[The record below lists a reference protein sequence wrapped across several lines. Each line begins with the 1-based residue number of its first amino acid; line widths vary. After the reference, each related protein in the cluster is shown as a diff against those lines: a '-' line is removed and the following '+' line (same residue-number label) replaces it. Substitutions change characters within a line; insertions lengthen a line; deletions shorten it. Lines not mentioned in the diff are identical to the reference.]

1 VKLRARGLPAPEVTV
16 NGAPAQAAAGGG
28 LVARVTLAE
37 GANAIRATARNP
49 LGEASA
55 SASVVLDTRPP
66 ELALATPAAGALT
79 ADASVEVTGTVRD
92 ASAIRSLQVN
102 GAPAELVNGAFRA
115 TAPLVAGANTIAVQS
130 TDAAGNAATARVQV
144 TRGERP
150 SLAIESPA
158 QGSLVAAPSLEVKLR
173 ARGLPAPEVTVNGA
187 PAQAAAG
194 GGLVARVTLAEGA
207 NAIQATAR
215 NPLGEASAS
224 ASVVLDTRPPELALA
239 TPAAGALTADASVE
253 VTGTVRDAS
262 AIRSLQVNGAPAEV
276 VNGAFRATAPLVA
289 GANTIAVQSTD
300 AAGNAATARV
310 QVTRGAKP
318 QIELA
323 APAEGTLVSAAEIE
337 VSGPVSGLPA
347 PEVSV
352 NGVAARVA
360 DGAFRVRVPLVEGRN
375 ALVATARNP
384 LGEASAS
391 RGVARDSLPPELSA
405 AAALDRPITAEPAI
419 EITGRV
425 RDAGSP
431 PQVVVNG
438 SPAVVVDGAFRVQAP
453 LSLGE
458 NAIAVEATDAAG
470 NRSRSVLE
478 ITRGERPAIRIEAPG
493 AGVRARTGALEVTGG
508 ISGLPAPAV
517 DVNGAPAVVAAGR
530 FRASVPL
537 AEGRQTLVATAR
549 NALGEARA
557 EVAVVGAGP
566 PVVTITA
573 PAEGFVGRVTPL
585 AVRGTVSDPGAKV
598 DVNGVPATV
607 VGGEFSA
614 EVPLAEGAN
623 EIVVSAV
630 TEIGRASATRRGVL
644 DTRPP
649 AVTISAPVAGAVLRE
664 PSVLVSGSATDESR
678 IRAIRIGDRSLP
690 GAPAF
695 SDGVELALGANTIV
709 VTAEDAAGNV
719 GRAEVGVRR
728 ELPEPPPSLP
738 AEPFAAP
745 PPVAPAP
752 VTPEPVTPAP
762 APAPPVA
769 PAAPTPAA
777 PPVAPAPAFE
787 AAPAPPVA
795 PAPAPSPA
803 VAPAPAPAP
812 PVAPAPVAP
821 APPAP
826 APEPAS
832 PAEAPLG
839 PPQPEAPAAA
849 PPPAVA
855 PAPAVE
861 PALAPPPPAEPAAPP
876 APALVVPSEPA
887 EPGAPLRIAITAT
900 IQGSSAA
907 QPSAV
912 VAGTVSDPAA
922 SVAVNGLAAA
932 VSGTSW
938 SVSIPLVDGANRIS
952 AVASRG
958 GEQAT
963 ATTTVLR
970 EWVPAIPAPP
980 PPPPPAAP

>member
-1 VKLRARGLPAPEVTV
+1 
-16 NGAPAQAAAGGG
+16 
-28 LVARVTLAE
+28 
-37 GANAIRATARNP
+37 
-49 LGEASA
+49 
-55 SASVVLDTRPP
+55 
-66 ELALATPAAGALT
+66 
-79 ADASVEVTGTVRD
+79 
-92 ASAIRSLQVN
+92 
-102 GAPAELVNGAFRA
+102 VNGAFRA
-115 TAPLVAGANTIAVQS
+115 TAL
-130 TDAAGNAATARVQV
+130 
-144 TRGERP
+144 
-150 SLAIESPA
+150 
-158 QGSLVAAPSLEVKLR
+158 
-173 ARGLPAPEVTVNGA
+173 
-187 PAQAAAG
+187 
-194 GGLVARVTLAEGA
+194 
-207 NAIQATAR
+207 
-215 NPLGEASAS
+215 
-224 ASVVLDTRPPELALA
+224 
-239 TPAAGALTADASVE
+239 
-253 VTGTVRDAS
+253 
-262 AIRSLQVNGAPAEV
+262 
-276 VNGAFRATAPLVA
+276 LVA

-323 APAEGTLVSAAEIE
+323 APAEGTLVSAAELE

-360 DGAFRVRVPLVEGRN
+360 DGSFRVRVPLVEGRN

-431 PQVVVNG
+431 VQVVVNG
-438 SPAVVVDGAFRVQAP
+438 SPAVVVDGAFRAQAP
-453 LSLGE
+453 LSLGANE
-458 NAIAVEATDAAG
+458 IAVEATDAAG

-478 ITRGERPAIRIEAPG
+478 ITRGERPVIRIEAPG

-508 ISGLPAPAV
+508 VSGLPAPLV

-530 FRASVPL
+530 FRTSVPL

-566 PVVTITA
+566 PAVTITA

-614 EVPLAEGAN
+614 EVPMAEGAN
-623 EIVVSAV
+623 QIVVSAV
-630 TEIGRASATRRGVL
+630 TEIGRGSATRRGVL
-644 DTRPP
+644 DSRPP

-695 SDGVELALGANTIV
+695 SDSVELALGANTIV

-762 APAPPVA
+762 APALPVE

-803 VAPAPAPAP
+803 VAPAPAP

-839 PPQPEAPAAA
+839 PPEPEAPAAA
-849 PPPAVA
+849 PPPAVE
-855 PAPAVE
+855 PAP
-861 PALAPPPPAEPAAPP
+861 APPPPAEPVAPP

-922 SVAVNGLAAA
+922 SVAVNGVTAA

-958 GEQAT
+958 AERAT

-980 PPPPPAAP
+980 PPPPAAP